1 MFVLFHR
8 GERVAFSCFGT
19 VTALNGE
26 PEGSVSVE
34 AIGIAPD
41 RCAEY
46 QEDATSEA
54 NGQFRIR
61 GLLPGV
67 STIHIK

>member
-1 MFVLFHR
+1 M
-8 GERVAFSCFGT
+8 
-19 VTALNGE
+19 TALNGE

-34 AIGIAPD
+34 AVGTGPSH
-41 RCAEY
+41 CAEY
-46 QEDATSEA
+46 QEDGTTEE

-67 STIHIK
+67 SLFCYKSSIN

>member
-1 MFVLFHR
+1 M
-8 GERVAFSCFGT
+8 AFSCFGT

-26 PEGSVSVE
+26 PEGSVNVE
-34 AIGIAPD
+34 AVGTGPAQ
-41 RCAEY
+41 CAEY
-46 QEDATSEA
+46 QEDALSES

-67 STIHIK
+67 GQFVL

>member
-1 MFVLFHR
+1 M
-8 GERVAFSCFGT
+8 
-19 VTALNGE
+19 TALNGE

-34 AIGIAPD
+34 AVGQGPSH
-41 RCAEY
+41 CAEY
-46 QEDATSEA
+46 QEDATTEG

-67 STIHIK
+67 SQLCITFLPLMVMNLNLKM